1 TGASSG
7 GKQGLIQAAHQG
19 TLFLDEIGD
28 MPLTMQAKL
37 LRVLELRE
45 VTPIGASRPVP
56 VDIRII
62 AATHQ
67 HLDQYIAEGKFREDL
82 YYRINVIPLNLPP
95 LREREGDVELLTH
108 YFLNLHTSRI
118 GIVYPGLAPEV
129 MALLKGYRWPGN
141 VRELSNLIEYLVNV
155 SQAGEVIDAGL
166 LPPNIIR
173 NQEPHHVSAQ
183 SIPVT
188 NLDAA
193 FNVPATAPLAA
204 TPEKLPEPVP
214 GESGLESMEK
224 QMIEETLQRLG
235 NKKLAAQALGIGIAT
250 LYRKIKKYEIA
261 VQS

>member
-1 TGASSG
+1 
-7 GKQGLIQAAHQG
+7 
-19 TLFLDEIGD
+19 
-28 MPLTMQAKL
+28 
-37 LRVLELRE
+37 
-45 VTPIGASRPVP
+45 
-56 VDIRII
+56 
-62 AATHQ
+62 
-67 HLDQYIAEGKFREDL
+67 FREDL
-82 YYRINVIPLNLPP
+82 FYRINVIPLNLPP

-108 YFLNLHTSRI
+108 YFLNQHTSRI

-155 SQAGEVIDAGL
+155 SQAGEVIDASL

-173 NQEPHHVSAQ
+173 NQEPQRVTAQ

-193 FNVPATAPLAA
+193 FNVPAAAQLAPIS
-204 TPEKLPEPVP
+204 EKLPEPVP

-235 NKKLAAQALGIGIAT
+235 NKKLVAQALGIGIAT

>member
-1 TGASSG
+1 
-7 GKQGLIQAAHQG
+7 
-19 TLFLDEIGD
+19 
-28 MPLTMQAKL
+28 M
-37 LRVLELRE
+37 
-45 VTPIGASRPVP
+45 
-56 VDIRII
+56 
-62 AATHQ
+62 
-67 HLDQYIAEGKFREDL
+67 
-82 YYRINVIPLNLPP
+82 
-95 LREREGDVELLTH
+95 ELLTH

-173 NQEPHHVSAQ
+173 NQEPHRVTAQ